1 VPAGVRIPPPGH
13 IFKKL
18 FLSFISLK
26 VFISCHGNLYVPEN
40 MENIIKEKELK
51 RIKVGILG
59 KQILFLLLSGV
70 ALGLTTSFR
79 RHNWILDNIP
89 KELKK
94 IKQKELNRVIKRLYQ
109 SRLIDFKEDKEGR
122 ITLILSEYGRKRVLM
137 YKIDEIKLKR
147 ENKWDGHWRVLIF
160 DIPQKLKIP
169 RDLFARKIKEIG
181 MYPLQK
187 SVYVYPFECKDE
199 LDFIIEYFGLRPY
212 VRYGL
217 LKEID
222 NDIHLRK
229 IFDLI

>member
-1 VPAGVRIPPPGH
+1 M
-13 IFKKL
+13 KK
-18 FLSFISLK
+18 
-26 VFISCHGNLYVPEN
+26 
-40 MENIIKEKELK
+40 NIIKEKELR

-79 RHNWILDNIP
+79 RHNWILDNMP

-147 ENKWDGHWRVLIF
+147 ENKWDGHWRVVIF
-160 DIPQKLKIP
+160 DIPQKLKIA
-169 RDLFARKIKEIG
+169 RDLFVRKLKEIG

>member
-1 VPAGVRIPPPGH
+1 M
-13 IFKKL
+13 K
-18 FLSFISLK
+18 
-26 VFISCHGNLYVPEN
+26 
-40 MENIIKEKELK
+40 NIIKEKELR

-122 ITLILSEYGRKRVLM
+122 ISLILSEYGRKRVLM
-137 YKIDEIKLKR
+137 YKNEDGTISIIISEEGKKKILMYKIENLKLKR
-147 ENKWDGHWRVLIF
+147 QDKWDGYWRIIIF
-160 DIPQKLKIP
+160 DIPEELQYIRRIFCRKL
-169 RDLFARKIKEIG
+169 KEIG
-181 MYPLQK
+181 MYQLQK
-187 SVYVYPFECKDE
+187 SVYIYPFECKDE
-199 LDFIIEYFGLRPY
+199 LDFVIEYFGLRPY